1 MEKQRRKL
9 NLVKAR
15 RRVRMRSAL
24 LLTLG
29 AFALTA
35 LVRGLLSL
43 PALAAVPRG
52 TATLLE
58 TACTVL
64 AFGGGA
70 YLGLCVLDG
79 DHRSI
84 VPMRR
89 LSRAQM
95 RWLALL
101 GVLAVCPM
109 ALVSDLTDALRGMRA
124 AGASQAA
131 AANAALLVKRVLIVP
146 VCEELFFRGYLL
158 PALSPQGR
166 LRASV
171 IVSLCFA
178 LMHGSALTAHAALGL
193 LLCLLTIQTGSLLAP
208 ILVHAGCNLAL
219 TALGALGL
227 SGLLMGWSLPACIVK
242 ATGCA
247 AFAAVLKRAVTA
259 RPAGGTFA
267 LWEGEG
273 LTKRETALLA
283 SAAALL
289 LLSMI
294 VGG

>member
-109 ALVSDLTDALRGMRA
+109 ALISDLTDALRGMRA

-242 ATGCA
+242 VIGCA

-283 SAAALL
+283 STAALL

>member
-1 MEKQRRKL
+1 MEKQKRKL

-35 LVRGLLSL
+35 LMRGLLSL

-52 TATLLE
+52 AATLLE

-109 ALVSDLTDALRGMRA
+109 ALISDLTDALRGMRA

>member
-52 TATLLE
+52 ATTLLE

-109 ALVSDLTDALRGMRA
+109 ALISDLTDALRGMRA

-242 ATGCA
+242 VIGCA

>member
-35 LVRGLLSL
+35 LMRGLLSL

-52 TATLLE
+52 AATLLE

-109 ALVSDLTDALRGMRA
+109 ALISDLTDALRGMRA

-242 ATGCA
+242 VIGCA

>member
-24 LLTLG
+24 LLTFG

-52 TATLLE
+52 AATLLE

-109 ALVSDLTDALRGMRA
+109 ALISDLTDALRGMRA

-242 ATGCA
+242 VTGCA
-247 AFAAVLKRAVTA
+247 AFAAVLKRAFAA

>member
-95 RWLALL
+95 LWLALL

-109 ALVSDLTDALRGMRA
+109 ALISDLTDALRGMRA

>member
-109 ALVSDLTDALRGMRA
+109 ALISDLTDALRGMRA

-178 LMHGSALTAHAALGL
+178 PMHGSALTAHAALGL

-242 ATGCA
+242 VIGCA

>member
-64 AFGGGA
+64 AFGGGT

-109 ALVSDLTDALRGMRA
+109 ALISDLTDALRGMRA

-208 ILVHAGCNLAL
+208 ILVHAGCNLTL

>member
-1 MEKQRRKL
+1 MEKQRRRL

-52 TATLLE
+52 AATLLE

-109 ALVSDLTDALRGMRA
+109 ALISDLTDALRGMRA

>member
-9 NLVKAR
+9 NLGKAR

-52 TATLLE
+52 AATLLE

-101 GVLAVCPM
+101 GALAVCPM
-109 ALVSDLTDALRGMRA
+109 ALISDLTDALRGMRA

-242 ATGCA
+242 VIGCA

>member
-43 PALAAVPRG
+43 PALAAGPRG

-58 TACTVL
+58 TACTAL

-109 ALVSDLTDALRGMRA
+109 ALISDLTDALRGMRA

-242 ATGCA
+242 VIGCA

>member
-52 TATLLE
+52 AATLLE

-109 ALVSDLTDALRGMRA
+109 ALISDLTDALRGMRA

-208 ILVHAGCNLAL
+208 ILVHAGCNLTL

-242 ATGCA
+242 VIGCA

>member
-52 TATLLE
+52 AATMLE

-109 ALVSDLTDALRGMRA
+109 ALISDLTDALRGMRA

>member
-52 TATLLE
+52 AATLLE

-109 ALVSDLTDALRGMRA
+109 ALISDLTDALRGMRA

-227 SGLLMGWSLPACIVK
+227 SGLLMGWSLPACSVK

>member
-52 TATLLE
+52 AATLLE

-109 ALVSDLTDALRGMRA
+109 ALISDLTDALRGMRA

-193 LLCLLTIQTGSLLAP
+193 LLCLLTMQTGSLLAP

-242 ATGCA
+242 VIGCA
-247 AFAAVLKRAVTA
+247 AFAAVLKRAFAA

>member
-1 MEKQRRKL
+1 MEKQIKKL

-52 TATLLE
+52 AATLLE

-79 DHRSI
+79 DHRRI

-95 RWLALL
+95 LWLALL

-109 ALVSDLTDALRGMRA
+109 ALISDLTDALRGMRA

-158 PALSPQGR
+158 PALSPHGR

-193 LLCLLTIQTGSLLAP
+193 LLCLLTMRTGSLLAP
-208 ILVHAGCNLAL
+208 ILVHAGCNLTL

-242 ATGCA
+242 VIGCA

-267 LWEGEG
+267 LWEGER

>member
-52 TATLLE
+52 AATLLE

-109 ALVSDLTDALRGMRA
+109 ALISDLTDALRGMRA

-227 SGLLMGWSLPACIVK
+227 SGLLMGRPAQSLHSSVRRCSSGRLRSQPRSLP
-242 ATGCA
+242 
-247 AFAAVLKRAVTA
+247 
-259 RPAGGTFA
+259 
-267 LWEGEG
+267 
-273 LTKRETALLA
+273 
-283 SAAALL
+283 S
-289 LLSMI
+289 
-294 VGG
+294 

>member
-52 TATLLE
+52 AATLLE

-109 ALVSDLTDALRGMRA
+109 ALISDLTDALRGMRA

-259 RPAGGTFA
+259 CPAGGTFA

>member
-52 TATLLE
+52 TVTLLE

-109 ALVSDLTDALRGMRA
+109 ALISDLTDALRGMRA

-171 IVSLCFA
+171 IVRVA
-178 LMHGSALTAHAALGL
+178 LVFMTRG
-193 LLCLLTIQTGSLLAP
+193 
-208 ILVHAGCNLAL
+208 
-219 TALGALGL
+219 
-227 SGLLMGWSLPACIVK
+227 
-242 ATGCA
+242 
-247 AFAAVLKRAVTA
+247 
-259 RPAGGTFA
+259 
-267 LWEGEG
+267 
-273 LTKRETALLA
+273 
-283 SAAALL
+283 
-289 LLSMI
+289 
-294 VGG
+294 

>member
-52 TATLLE
+52 AATLLE

-64 AFGGGA
+64 AFGGGT

-109 ALVSDLTDALRGMRA
+109 ALISDLTDALRGMRA

>member
-52 TATLLE
+52 AATLLE

-109 ALVSDLTDALRGMRA
+109 ALISDLTDALRGMRA

-193 LLCLLTIQTGSLLAP
+193 LLCLLTIQPGSLLAP

>member
-52 TATLLE
+52 AATLLE

-109 ALVSDLTDALRGMRA
+109 ALISDLTDALRGMRA

-208 ILVHAGCNLAL
+208 ILVHAGCNLTL

-247 AFAAVLKRAVTA
+247 AFAAVLKRAFAA
-259 RPAGGTFA
+259 RPVGGTFA
-267 LWEGEG
+267 LGEGEG

>member
-1 MEKQRRKL
+1 MEKQIKKL

-52 TATLLE
+52 AATLLE

-109 ALVSDLTDALRGMRA
+109 ALISDLTDALRGMRA

-242 ATGCA
+242 VIGCA

-267 LWEGEG
+267 LREGEG

>member
-52 TATLLE
+52 AATLLE

-109 ALVSDLTDALRGMRA
+109 ALISDLTDALRGMRA

-242 ATGCA
+242 VIGCA
-247 AFAAVLKRAVTA
+247 AFAAVLKRTVAA
-259 RPAGGTFA
+259 RPVGGTFA

-273 LTKRETALLA
+273 MTRRETALLA
-283 SAAALL
+283 GAAVLL

>member
-109 ALVSDLTDALRGMRA
+109 ALISDLTDALRGMRA

-146 VCEELFFRGYLL
+146 ACEELFFRGYLL

-242 ATGCA
+242 VIGCA

>member
-52 TATLLE
+52 AATLLE

-109 ALVSDLTDALRGMRA
+109 ALISDLTDALRGMRA

-227 SGLLMGWSLPACIVK
+227 SGLRMGWSLPACIVK
-242 ATGCA
+242 GIGCA

>member
-1 MEKQRRKL
+1 MEKQIKKL

-52 TATLLE
+52 AATLLE

-109 ALVSDLTDALRGMRA
+109 ALISDLTDALRGMRA

>member
-109 ALVSDLTDALRGMRA
+109 ALISDLTDALRGMRA

-247 AFAAVLKRAVTA
+247 AFAAVLKRAFAA

>member
-109 ALVSDLTDALRGMRA
+109 ALISDLTDALRGMRA

-219 TALGALGL
+219 TSLGALGL

-242 ATGCA
+242 VIGCA

>member
-109 ALVSDLTDALRGMRA
+109 ALISDLTDALRGMRA
-124 AGASQAA
+124 AGASQVA

>member
-52 TATLLE
+52 AATLLE

-109 ALVSDLTDALRGMRA
+109 ALISDLTDALRGMRA

-208 ILVHAGCNLAL
+208 ILVHAGCNLVL
-219 TALGALGL
+219 TALGALSL

>member
-58 TACTVL
+58 TSCTVL

-109 ALVSDLTDALRGMRA
+109 ALISDLTDALRGMRA

-242 ATGCA
+242 VIGCA

-289 LLSMI
+289 LLSRI

>member
-109 ALVSDLTDALRGMRA
+109 ALISDLTDALRGMRA

-146 VCEELFFRGYLL
+146 ACEELFFRGYLL

>member
-109 ALVSDLTDALRGMRA
+109 ALISDLTDALRGIRA

>member
-52 TATLLE
+52 AATLLE

-64 AFGGGA
+64 AFSGGA

-109 ALVSDLTDALRGMRA
+109 ALISDLTDALRGMRA

>member
-52 TATLLE
+52 AATLLE

-109 ALVSDLTDALRGMRA
+109 ALISDLTDALRGMRA

-242 ATGCA
+242 VISSA

>member
-9 NLVKAR
+9 NFVKAR

-52 TATLLE
+52 AATLLE

-109 ALVSDLTDALRGMRA
+109 ALISDLTDALRGMRA

-242 ATGCA
+242 VIGCA

>member
-52 TATLLE
+52 AATLLE

-109 ALVSDLTDALRGMRA
+109 ALISDLTDALRGMRA

-208 ILVHAGCNLAL
+208 ILVHAGCNLTL

>member
-52 TATLLE
+52 AATLLE

-109 ALVSDLTDALRGMRA
+109 ALISDLTDALRGMRA

-193 LLCLLTIQTGSLLAP
+193 LLCLLTIHTGSRLAP
-208 ILVHAGCNLAL
+208 SLVHAGCNLAL